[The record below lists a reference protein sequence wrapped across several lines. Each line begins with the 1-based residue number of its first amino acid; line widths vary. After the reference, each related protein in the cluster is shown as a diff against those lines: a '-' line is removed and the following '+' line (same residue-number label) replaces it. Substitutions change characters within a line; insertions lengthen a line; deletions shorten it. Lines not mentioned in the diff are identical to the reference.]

1 MYTLEFYP
9 YAKKETIGD
18 LVALK
23 DGVVIHKGSVNLGDQ
38 KGVDEFIASV
48 KEAATPQVSD
58 EAIAIE
64 DKRNTLLENIANSLN
79 E

>member
-9 YAKKETIGD
+9 YPKRETIGD

-23 DGVVIHKGSVNLGDQ
+23 DGVAVYKGSVNLGDQ

-48 KEAATPQVSD
+48 KEAVKPQVAD
-58 EAIAIE
+58 EITAIE
-64 DKRNTLLENIANSLN
+64 DKKNTLLEGIANSLN
-79 E
+79 T